1 MGAAAYAEEN
11 AKLRAALLKLNALSS
26 EERTLAER
34 QKKDLEDLSGA
45 IKQKEQEVSSLR
57 EFKST
62 ASNQISDLKAHVD
75 ATSLYEEIIEK
86 LTEKN
91 EQLVSRNSNLED
103 AVRDLE
109 ATVEVSE
116 ELDTTQREEI
126 SKLNKS
132 VDAAEIARLTA
143 EEKCKALLLKY
154 EEASE
159 VINKFRRSMDS
170 LKEEVAMTKAKYDE
184 AVAGSL
190 VSGDVMRE
198 SGLLKMKYA
207 SMVEKMISTEK
218 SKREIESLMWSTK
231 VYNSRY
237 DEVFS
242 NLSLT
247 VLEKKRLVTEMALA
261 ATAYKC
267 GSLFKELSD
276 NIQDVGSGSSSLL
289 LLLSD
294 QYTDIYIILMR
305 ATTVLWQLSLKAI
318 TEDTEVTLP
327 LTLTDL
333 TVELDQFV
341 SSGDGR
347 TLNVSLVRTFV
358 SQAEEIL
365 PPSLSSLLDEC
376 LHHSTS
382 QGLSNDLSGIHVMIH
397 ISSLANLI
405 LFASNI
411 LTILIT
417 TADDEAIEVIN
428 TLKSIRLEVQELLQG
443 TLKVRSPSTMV
454 STRNLLLNAFK
465 TLGKIVDV
473 TKNNNG
479 PSQDNSTII
488 VNLKTTTSFIRNA
501 VNLLKTTTTDDDD
514 SLGNNGVSSVVIFD
528 INKPQNIWKMIIEGE
543 GGIVDHLRWKR
554 SLAAVKVTLGI
565 WEESGNSIKGL
576 HENIENLNITLSLR
590 ADELKAAKAANE
602 ELLILL
608 NKESEQKEG
617 SEEVMVLK
625 EAIGIL
631 EGRCENLENE
641 NRQLKKASKGGALTD
656 KPLMNVNTSGS
667 INKTDIGGVTNT
679 VDSSLVNSLA
689 VSRLN
694 WKKLATFRMTS
705 FLKPL
710 PYEGSSSSIINMNIN
725 ENNNSISK
733 INRIA
738 KKARAS
744 IKIVSLADSINNNKN
759 NEYNNT
765 GQLKEC
771 WSMLGGLQAAC

>member
-1 MGAAAYAEEN
+1 
-11 AKLRAALLKLNALSS
+11 
-26 EERTLAER
+26 
-34 QKKDLEDLSGA
+34 
-45 IKQKEQEVSSLR
+45 
-57 EFKST
+57 
-62 ASNQISDLKAHVD
+62 
-75 ATSLYEEIIEK
+75 
-86 LTEKN
+86 
-91 EQLVSRNSNLED
+91 
-103 AVRDLE
+103 
-109 ATVEVSE
+109 
-116 ELDTTQREEI
+116 
-126 SKLNKS
+126 
-132 VDAAEIARLTA
+132 
-143 EEKCKALLLKY
+143 
-154 EEASE
+154 
-159 VINKFRRSMDS
+159 
-170 LKEEVAMTKAKYDE
+170 
-184 AVAGSL
+184 
-190 VSGDVMRE
+190 
-198 SGLLKMKYA
+198 
-207 SMVEKMISTEK
+207 MISTEK
-218 SKREIESLMWSTK
+218 SKREIESLMWSIK

-261 ATAYKC
+261 TTAYKC

-276 NIQDVGSGSSSLL
+276 NIQDVGSGSSSSSSSSSL

-318 TEDTEVTLP
+318 TEDTEVALP

-382 QGLSNDLSGIHVMIH
+382 KGLSNDLSGTHVMIH

-428 TLKSIRLEVQELLQG
+428 TLKSIRLEVQELLEG

-501 VNLLKTTTTDDDD
+501 VNLLKTATTDDD

-617 SEEVMVLK
+617 SEEVIVLK

-710 PYEGSSSSIINMNIN
+710 PYEGSSSSIINMNRNIN
-725 ENNNSISK
+725 ENNNNNSISK

-744 IKIVSLADSINNNKN
+744 IKIVSLGDSINNNKN